1 MSILFGTDVINHF
14 DLPRELKSITGSFK
28 YRFFEPL
35 EQVEED
41 SRYAK
46 NNLNVPRY
54 VDINWSGDGDLLK
67 NLGIS
72 AANIVHRENLFFPSD
87 LNSGFS
93 ILVSSENEISQTQD
107 MVISDASS
115 TGSKLDYLL
124 KTVASNEFTE
134 NLEKN
139 LDSDIETKIP
149 VLDPTTSMPIV
160 STTIIE
166 KVGQPSDITIRSK
179 NVSQILKSS
188 NKSPLSA
195 GAYQDLEDVASIIS
209 SDAESKIEARNQRR
223 LLSTFSYTL
232 VKLGSPNK
240 EGKSI
245 ASLITVPR
253 EDQPQEVLNNWSLIG
268 YCLSKYRMEK
278 GKPKYLYSRVLL
290 VRKFKDPY
298 VAYGKEYRYELRPI
312 YGKYI
317 NDNSSQVVL
326 LASDESAYINIK
338 CEELKSPN
346 PPKNLKFE
354 YILNNNIRLNWDRPA
369 SYVNDENQAW
379 DTDDIKGYQ
388 IFVRNS
394 LLKPY
399 QLHRYFTFN
408 NTFPRSAVLYSSELI
423 SDDYIITS
431 EYDFPDSISVDEIPR
446 FYEFKEYVLDI
457 RPNTDY
463 YFAMCSIDAHGNSSN
478 YSAQY
483 KVRRNNVTG
492 EVDIQLLCPEGAPKQ
507 YPNLLIPGKLV
518 DASFKSSGY
527 QYMDVY
533 FAPDSKLSVPN
544 VNQEAVN
551 IQLFELETQIEKNI
565 TITIKEKTKT
575 AN

>member
-1 MSILFGTDVINHF
+1 MSILFGTDIINHF

-46 NNLNVPRY
+46 DNLEVPRY
-54 VDINWSGDGDLLK
+54 VRITWEGKGNLLK
-67 NLGIS
+67 ELGIS
-72 AANIVHRENLFFPSD
+72 SADIVHRENLFFPSD

-93 ILVSSENEISQTQD
+93 TMVSSENEISQTQD
-107 MVISDASS
+107 MVVSDAS

-134 NLEKN
+134 SLESN
-139 LDSDIETKIP
+139 LDSDVGTKIP
-149 VLDPTTSMPIV
+149 VLDPTTGMPIV
-160 STTIIE
+160 STTILESI
-166 KVGQPSDITIRSK
+166 GQAPDTIVRNKS
-179 NVSQILKSS
+179 VSQILKSS

-195 GAYQDLEDVASIIS
+195 GAYVDIAEVADGIS
-209 SDAESKIEARNQRR
+209 ANASSKLKARNQRR
-223 LLSTFSYTL
+223 LLSTLSYALT
-232 VKLGSPNK
+232 KLGTPDK
-240 EGKSI
+240 EGKSM
-245 ASLITVPR
+245 ASLITIPR
-253 EDQPQEVLNNWSLIG
+253 ENRPQGLLTNWSLVG
-268 YCLSKYRMEK
+268 YCVSKYRMEK
-278 GKPKYLYSRVLL
+278 GQPKYMYSRVLL
-290 VRKFKDPY
+290 VREFKDPY
-298 VAYGKEYRYELRPI
+298 VAYGKEYRYEIRPI

-317 NDNSSQVVL
+317 NNNSSQVIL

-354 YILNNNIRLNWDRPA
+354 YILNNNIRLNWEKPA

-399 QLHRYFTFN
+399 RLYRYFTFN
-408 NTFPRSAVLYSSELI
+408 NTAPRSAAMYAHELI

-431 EYDFPDSISVDEIPR
+431 EYDFPESVNINEIPR

-527 QYMDVY
+527 RFLDVY

-544 VNQEAVN
+544 VNEEAVN

-565 TITIKEKTKT
+565 TITIKEKAKT